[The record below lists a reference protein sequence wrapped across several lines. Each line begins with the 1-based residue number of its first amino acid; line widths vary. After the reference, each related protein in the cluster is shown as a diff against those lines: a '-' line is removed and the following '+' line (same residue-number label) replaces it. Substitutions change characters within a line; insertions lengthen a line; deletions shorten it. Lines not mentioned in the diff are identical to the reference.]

1 MKIKDKTC
9 IVFDIE
15 VLKNIFTCTC
25 KNTETGIIK
34 IFEISSRKVDILDM
48 ILFFTQKD
56 CYFVGYNNHH
66 YDDPIMNYIFYLH
79 NSDYFKYCSTIEITE
94 SIFRLSQIVIDKN
107 SDYTLWKQYKY
118 AKNFLSI
125 DLLTMLYS
133 KALRVSL
140 KEMQVTMHYKNVE
153 EFIVDWKQYLPEKDM
168 DKLIS
173 YNINDVESTEE
184 LLYRC
189 KDLLELR
196 VETEND
202 FNLPCLSLDR
212 VNLGDR
218 LLQLKVMQKTNLS
231 KKQLENMKS
240 PIDFV
245 DLEKVIFPWI
255 KFNNPILQKAL
266 NDMKNQHHVSP
277 GRKGY
282 INTFIFGGME
292 VTIGVGGIH
301 GDNGT
306 CIVKPNDDELLL
318 DSDVNSLYPSLMRM
332 YELYPPNL
340 RNVLKLIFPKIIDDR
355 LEYKRTKQKNKN
367 ETYKYMLNGVSGKMQ
382 DETSWLYS
390 PFTVMQIRI
399 NGQLLLLMLAE
410 KLLELNCKLYQ
421 INTDGILYK
430 CKKDNYA
437 NITKIM
443 KEWEE
448 LTKLTLETEEFTEFY
463 QLAIN
468 DYFGVTPDYLKSN
481 KFKDIKKKGF
491 FLTETELGRGLSP
504 KIIPEAII
512 NYFVHN
518 IPVEDTIK
526 SCRDIRKFLQSE
538 KTGKQWTVEYNEQIQ
553 QRTNRFYVSNS
564 GYYLWKWKIEES
576 GRKEYHNMLKGY
588 GVKLHN
594 RFYSDEDLQWKY
606 SQGETFQ
613 SIYDI
618 NYQYY
623 ITQCIK
629 VIEQLKPKQLNLFN
643 FNEL

>member
-1 MKIKDKTC
+1 MKIKGKTC

-15 VLKNIFTCTC
+15 VLKNVFTCTC
-25 KNTETGIIK
+25 KNTDTKQITV
-34 IFEISSRKVDILDM
+34 FEISPRRVDIQGLVT
-48 ILFFTQKD
+48 FFYED
-56 CYFVGYNNHH
+56 YYFVGYNNIH
-66 YDDPIMNYIFYLH
+66 YDNPILNYIIMLYNKHYF
-79 NSDYFKYCSTIEITE
+79 NSYSTRELTE
-94 SIFRLSQIVIDKN
+94 SVFRMSQLVIDKN
-107 SDYTLWKQYKY
+107 SDFDLWKEYKY
-118 AKNFLSI
+118 ARNFLSI

-140 KEMQVTMHYKNVE
+140 KEMQVTMQYKNVE
-153 EFIVDWKQYLPEKDM
+153 EFVVDWHQDLPEKDI
-168 DKLIS
+168 DRLIS

-196 VETEND
+196 IETEKD
-202 FNLPCLSLDR
+202 FGLPCLSLDR

-218 LLQLKVMQKTNLS
+218 LLQLKVMEKTGLN

-240 PIDFV
+240 PADYV

-255 KFNNPILQKAL
+255 KFESPILQKKL
-266 NDMKNQHHVSP
+266 TDMKNQHNVSP

-282 INTFIFGGME
+282 INTFMFGEMK

-306 CIVKPNDDELLL
+306 CIIKPNEDELLL

-332 YELYPPNL
+332 YHLYPPKL
-340 RNVLKLIFPKIIDDR
+340 KDVLGQIFPQIIDDR
-355 LEYKRTKQKNKN
+355 LEFKRTGQKNKN

-382 DETSWLYS
+382 DETSWLFS
-390 PFTVMQIRI
+390 PFTVMQVRI

-410 KLLELNCKLYQ
+410 RLLKLGCKLYQ

-430 CKKDNYA
+430 LKKSKYEELQQVL
-437 NITKIM
+437 
-443 KEWEE
+443 KEWEK
-448 LTKLTLETEEFTEFY
+448 LTMLTLETEEFTQFY

-468 DYFGVTPDYLKSN
+468 DYFGVEPNN
-481 KFKDIKKKGF
+481 KIKKKGF
-491 FLTETELGRGLSP
+491 FLTDIELGKGLTP

-512 NYFVHN
+512 NYFIHN

-526 SCRDIRKFLQSE
+526 SCKDICKFLQAE

-553 QRTNRFYVSNS
+553 QRINRFYVSNS
-564 GYYLWKWKIEES
+564 GYYLWKWKLDDTGKKSYQI
-576 GRKEYHNMLKGY
+576 MLKDH
-588 GVKLHN
+588 GVRLHN
-594 RFYSDEDLQWKY
+594 KFYSDEDLQWKY

-618 NYQYY
+618 DYQYY
-623 ITQCIK
+623 INQCIK
-629 VIEQLKPKQLNLFN
+629 VIEKLKPKQLNLFN
-643 FNEL
+643 FDEY

>member
-1 MKIKDKTC
+1 MKIKGKTC

-15 VLKNIFTCTC
+15 VLKNVFTCTC
-25 KNTETGIIK
+25 KNTDTKQITV
-34 IFEISSRKVDILDM
+34 FELSPRRVDIQGLVT
-48 ILFFTQKD
+48 FFYED
-56 CYFVGYNNHH
+56 YYFVGYNNIH
-66 YDDPIMNYIFYLH
+66 YDNPILNYIIMLYREH
-79 NSDYFKYCSTIEITE
+79 YFDRYSTRELTE
-94 SIFRLSQIVIDKN
+94 SVFRMSQLVIDKN
-107 SDYTLWKQYKY
+107 SDFDLWKEYKY
-118 AKNFLSI
+118 ARNFLSI

-140 KEMQVTMHYKNVE
+140 KEMQVTMQYKNVE
-153 EFIVDWKQYLPEKDM
+153 EFVVDWHQDLPEKDI
-168 DKLIS
+168 DRLIS

-196 VETEND
+196 IETEKD
-202 FNLPCLSLDR
+202 FGLPCLSLDR

-218 LLQLKVMQKTNLS
+218 LLQLKVMEKTGLN
-231 KKQLENMKS
+231 KRQLENMKS
-240 PIDFV
+240 PANYV

-255 KFNNPILQKAL
+255 KFESPILQKKL
-266 NDMKNQHHVSP
+266 TDMKNQHNVSP

-282 INTFIFGGME
+282 INTFMFGEMK

-306 CIVKPNDDELLL
+306 CIIKPNEDELLL

-332 YELYPPNL
+332 YHLYPPKL
-340 RNVLKLIFPKIIDDR
+340 KDVLGQIFPQIIDDR
-355 LEYKRTKQKNKN
+355 LEFKRTGQKNKN

-382 DETSWLYS
+382 DETSWLFS
-390 PFTVMQIRI
+390 PFTVMQVRI

-410 KLLELNCKLYQ
+410 RLLKLGCKLYQ

-430 CKKDNYA
+430 LKKSKYEELQQVL
-437 NITKIM
+437 
-443 KEWEE
+443 KEWEK
-448 LTKLTLETEEFTEFY
+448 LTMLTLETEEFTQFY

-468 DYFGVTPDYLKSN
+468 DYFGVEPNN
-481 KFKDIKKKGF
+481 KIKKKGF
-491 FLTETELGRGLSP
+491 FLTDIELGKGLTP

-526 SCRDIRKFLQSE
+526 SCKDICKFLQAE

-553 QRTNRFYVSNS
+553 QRINRFYVSNS
-564 GYYLWKWKIEES
+564 GYYLWKWKLDDTGKKSYQI
-576 GRKEYHNMLKGY
+576 MLKDH
-588 GVKLHN
+588 GVRLHN
-594 RFYSDEDLQWKY
+594 KFYSDEDLQWKY

-618 NYQYY
+618 DYQYY
-623 ITQCIK
+623 INQCIK
-629 VIEQLKPKQLNLFN
+629 VIEKLKPKQLNLFN
-643 FNEL
+643 FDEY

>member
-1 MKIKDKTC
+1 MKIKGKTC
-9 IVFDIE
+9 VVFDIE
-15 VLKNIFTCTC
+15 VLKNVFTCTC
-25 KNTETGIIK
+25 KNTDTKQITV
-34 IFEISSRKVDILDM
+34 FELSPRRVDIQGLVT
-48 ILFFTQKD
+48 FFYED
-56 CYFVGYNNHH
+56 YYFVGYNNIH
-66 YDDPIMNYIFYLH
+66 YDNPILNYIIMLYREH
-79 NSDYFKYCSTIEITE
+79 YFDRYSTRELTE
-94 SIFRLSQIVIDKN
+94 SVFRMSQLVIDKN
-107 SDYTLWKQYKY
+107 SDFDLWKEYKY
-118 AKNFLSI
+118 ARNFLSI

-140 KEMQVTMHYKNVE
+140 KEMQVTMQYKNVE
-153 EFIVDWKQYLPEKDM
+153 EFVVDWHQDLPEKDI
-168 DKLIS
+168 DRLIS

-196 VETEND
+196 IETEKD
-202 FNLPCLSLDR
+202 FGLPCLSLDR

-218 LLQLKVMQKTNLS
+218 LLQLKVMEKTGLN

-240 PIDFV
+240 PANYV

-255 KFNNPILQKAL
+255 KFESPILQKKL
-266 NDMKNQHHVSP
+266 TDMKNQHNVSP

-282 INTFIFGGME
+282 INTFMFGEMK

-306 CIVKPNDDELLL
+306 CIIKPNEDELLL

-332 YELYPPNL
+332 YHLYPPKL
-340 RNVLKLIFPKIIDDR
+340 KDVLGQIFPQIIDDR
-355 LEYKRTKQKNKN
+355 LEFKRTGQKNKN

-382 DETSWLYS
+382 DETSWLFS
-390 PFTVMQIRI
+390 PFTVMQVRI

-410 KLLELNCKLYQ
+410 RLLKLGCKLYQ

-430 CKKDNYA
+430 LKKSKYEELQQVL
-437 NITKIM
+437 
-443 KEWEE
+443 KEWEK
-448 LTKLTLETEEFTEFY
+448 LTMLTLETEEFTQFY

-468 DYFGVTPDYLKSN
+468 DYFGVEPNN
-481 KFKDIKKKGF
+481 KIKKKGF
-491 FLTETELGRGLSP
+491 FLTDIELGKGLTP

-526 SCRDIRKFLQSE
+526 SCKDICKFLQAE

-553 QRTNRFYVSNS
+553 QRTNRYYVSNS
-564 GYYLWKWKIEES
+564 GYYLWKWKLDDAGKKSYQI
-576 GRKEYHNMLKGY
+576 MLKDH
-588 GVKLHN
+588 GVRLHN
-594 RFYSDEDLQWKY
+594 KFYSDEDLQWKY

-618 NYQYY
+618 DYQYY
-623 ITQCIK
+623 INQCIK
-629 VIEQLKPKQLNLFN
+629 VIEKLKPKQLNLFN
-643 FNEL
+643 FDEY

>member
-1 MKIKDKTC
+1 MKIKGKTC
-9 IVFDIE
+9 VVFDIE
-15 VLKNIFTCTC
+15 VLKNVFTCTC
-25 KNTETGIIK
+25 KNTDTKQITV
-34 IFEISSRKVDILDM
+34 FELSPRRVDIQGLVT
-48 ILFFTQKD
+48 FFYED
-56 CYFVGYNNHH
+56 YYFVGYNNIH
-66 YDDPIMNYIFYLH
+66 YDNPILNYIIMLYREH
-79 NSDYFKYCSTIEITE
+79 YFDRYSTRELTE
-94 SIFRLSQIVIDKN
+94 SVFRMSQLVIDKN
-107 SDYTLWKQYKY
+107 SDFDLLKEYKY
-118 AKNFLSI
+118 ARNFLSI

-140 KEMQVTMHYKNVE
+140 KEMQVTMQYKNVE
-153 EFIVDWKQYLPEKDM
+153 EFVVDWHQDLPEKDI
-168 DKLIS
+168 DRLIS

-196 VETEND
+196 IETEKD
-202 FNLPCLSLDR
+202 FGLPCLSLDR

-218 LLQLKVMQKTNLS
+218 LLQLKVMEKTGLN

-240 PIDFV
+240 PANYV

-255 KFNNPILQKAL
+255 KFESPILQKKL
-266 NDMKNQHHVSP
+266 TDMKNQHNVSP

-282 INTFIFGGME
+282 INTFMFGEMK

-306 CIVKPNDDELLL
+306 CIIKPNEDELLL

-332 YELYPPNL
+332 YHLYPPKL
-340 RNVLKLIFPKIIDDR
+340 KDVLGQIFPQIIDDR
-355 LEYKRTKQKNKN
+355 LEFKRTGQKNKN

-382 DETSWLYS
+382 DETSWLFS
-390 PFTVMQIRI
+390 PFTVMQVRI

-410 KLLELNCKLYQ
+410 RLLKLGCKLYQ

-430 CKKDNYA
+430 LKKSKYEELQQVL
-437 NITKIM
+437 
-443 KEWEE
+443 KEWEK
-448 LTKLTLETEEFTEFY
+448 LTMLTLETEEFTQFY

-468 DYFGVTPDYLKSN
+468 DYFGVEPNN
-481 KFKDIKKKGF
+481 KIKKKGF
-491 FLTETELGRGLSP
+491 FLTDIELGKGLTP

-526 SCRDIRKFLQSE
+526 SCKDICKFLQAE

-553 QRTNRFYVSNS
+553 QRINRFYVSNS
-564 GYYLWKWKIEES
+564 GYYLWKWKLDDTGKKSYQI
-576 GRKEYHNMLKGY
+576 MLKDH
-588 GVKLHN
+588 GVRLHN
-594 RFYSDEDLQWKY
+594 KFYSDEDLQWKY

-618 NYQYY
+618 DYQYY
-623 ITQCIK
+623 INQCIK
-629 VIEQLKPKQLNLFN
+629 VIEKLKPKQLNLFN
-643 FNEL
+643 FDEY

>member
-1 MKIKDKTC
+1 MKIKGKTC

-15 VLKNIFTCTC
+15 VLKNVFTCTC
-25 KNTETGIIK
+25 KNTDTKQITV
-34 IFEISSRKVDILDM
+34 FEISPRRVDIQGLVT
-48 ILFFTQKD
+48 FFYED
-56 CYFVGYNNHH
+56 YYFVGYNNIH
-66 YDDPIMNYIFYLH
+66 YDNPILNYIIMLH
-79 NSDYFKYCSTIEITE
+79 REHYFDRYSTRELTE
-94 SIFRLSQIVIDKN
+94 SVFRMSQLVIDKN
-107 SDYTLWKQYKY
+107 SDFDLWKEYKY
-118 AKNFLSI
+118 ARNFLSI

-140 KEMQVTMHYKNVE
+140 KEMQVTMQYKNVE
-153 EFIVDWKQYLPEKDM
+153 EFVVDWHQDLPEKDI
-168 DKLIS
+168 DRLIS

-196 VETEND
+196 IETEKD
-202 FNLPCLSLDR
+202 FGLPCLSLDR

-218 LLQLKVMQKTNLS
+218 LLQLKVMEKTGLN

-240 PIDFV
+240 PANYV

-255 KFNNPILQKAL
+255 KFESPILQKKL
-266 NDMKNQHHVSP
+266 TDMKNQHNVSP

-282 INTFIFGGME
+282 INTFMFGEMK

-306 CIVKPNDDELLL
+306 CIIKPNEDELLL

-332 YELYPPNL
+332 YHLYPPKL
-340 RNVLKLIFPKIIDDR
+340 KNVLGQIFPQIIDDR
-355 LEYKRTKQKNKN
+355 LEFKRTGQKNKN

-382 DETSWLYS
+382 DETSWLFS
-390 PFTVMQIRI
+390 PFTVMQVRI

-410 KLLELNCKLYQ
+410 RLLKLGCKLYQ

-430 CKKDNYA
+430 LKKSKYEELQQVL
-437 NITKIM
+437 
-443 KEWEE
+443 KEWEK
-448 LTKLTLETEEFTEFY
+448 LTMLTLETEEFTQFY

-468 DYFGVTPDYLKSN
+468 DYFGVEPNN
-481 KFKDIKKKGF
+481 KIKKKGF
-491 FLTETELGRGLSP
+491 FLTDIELGKGLTP

-526 SCRDIRKFLQSE
+526 SCKDICKFLQAE

-553 QRTNRFYVSNS
+553 QRINRFYVSNS
-564 GYYLWKWKIEES
+564 GYYLWKWKLDDTGKKSYQI
-576 GRKEYHNMLKGY
+576 MLKDH
-588 GVKLHN
+588 GVRLHN
-594 RFYSDEDLQWKY
+594 KFYSDEDLQWKY

-618 NYQYY
+618 DYQYY
-623 ITQCIK
+623 INQCIK
-629 VIEQLKPKQLNLFN
+629 VIEKLKPKQLNLFN
-643 FNEL
+643 FDEY

>member
-1 MKIKDKTC
+1 MKIKGKTC

-15 VLKNIFTCTC
+15 VLKNVFTCTC
-25 KNTETGIIK
+25 KNTDTKQITV
-34 IFEISSRKVDILDM
+34 FEISPRRVDVQELVT
-48 ILFFTQKD
+48 FFYED
-56 CYFVGYNNHH
+56 YYFVGYNNIH
-66 YDDPIMNYIFYLH
+66 YDNPILNYIIMLYREH
-79 NSDYFKYCSTIEITE
+79 YFDRYSTRELTE
-94 SIFRLSQIVIDKN
+94 SVFRMSQLVIDKN
-107 SDYTLWKQYKY
+107 SDFDLWKEYKY
-118 AKNFLSI
+118 ARNFLSI

-140 KEMQVTMHYKNVE
+140 KEMQVTMQYKNVE
-153 EFIVDWKQYLPEKDM
+153 EFVVDWHQDLPEKNIDR
-168 DKLIS
+168 LIS

-196 VETEND
+196 IETEKD
-202 FNLPCLSLDR
+202 FGLPCLSLDR

-218 LLQLKVMQKTNLS
+218 LLQLKVMEKTGLN
-231 KKQLENMKS
+231 KRQLENMKS
-240 PIDFV
+240 PANYV

-255 KFNNPILQKAL
+255 KFESPILQKKL
-266 NDMKNQHHVSP
+266 TDMKNQHNVSP

-282 INTFIFGGME
+282 INTFMFGEMK

-306 CIVKPNDDELLL
+306 CIIKPNEDELLL

-332 YELYPPNL
+332 YHLYPPKL
-340 RNVLKLIFPKIIDDR
+340 KDVLGQIFPQIIDDR
-355 LEYKRTKQKNKN
+355 LEFKRTGQKNKN

-382 DETSWLYS
+382 DETSWLFS
-390 PFTVMQIRI
+390 PFTVMQVRI

-410 KLLELNCKLYQ
+410 RLLKLGCKLYQ

-430 CKKDNYA
+430 LKKSKYEELQQVL
-437 NITKIM
+437 
-443 KEWEE
+443 KEWEK
-448 LTKLTLETEEFTEFY
+448 LTMLTLETEEFTQFY

-468 DYFGVTPDYLKSN
+468 DYFGVEPNN
-481 KFKDIKKKGF
+481 KIKKKGF
-491 FLTETELGRGLSP
+491 FLTDIELGKGLTP

-526 SCRDIRKFLQSE
+526 SCKDICKFLQAE

-553 QRTNRFYVSNS
+553 QRINRFYVSNS
-564 GYYLWKWKIEES
+564 GYYLWKWKLDDTGKKSYQI
-576 GRKEYHNMLKGY
+576 MLKDH
-588 GVKLHN
+588 GVRLHN
-594 RFYSDEDLQWKY
+594 KFYSDEDLQWKY

-618 NYQYY
+618 DYQYY
-623 ITQCIK
+623 INQCIK
-629 VIEQLKPKQLNLFN
+629 VIEKLKPKQLNLFN
-643 FNEL
+643 FDEY

>member
-1 MKIKDKTC
+1 MKIKGKTC

-15 VLKNIFTCTC
+15 VLKNVFTCTC
-25 KNTETGIIK
+25 KNTDTKQITV
-34 IFEISSRKVDILDM
+34 FEISPRRVDIQGLVT
-48 ILFFTQKD
+48 FFYED
-56 CYFVGYNNHH
+56 YYFVGYNNIH
-66 YDDPIMNYIFYLH
+66 YDNPILNYIIMLYNKHYF
-79 NSDYFKYCSTIEITE
+79 NSYSTRELTE
-94 SIFRLSQIVIDKN
+94 SVFRMSQLVIDKN
-107 SDYTLWKQYKY
+107 SDFDLWKEYKY
-118 AKNFLSI
+118 ARNFLSI

-140 KEMQVTMHYKNVE
+140 KEMQVTMQYKNVE
-153 EFIVDWKQYLPEKDM
+153 EFVVDWHQDLPEKDI
-168 DKLIS
+168 DRLIS

-196 VETEND
+196 IETEKD
-202 FNLPCLSLDR
+202 FGLPCLSLDR

-218 LLQLKVMQKTNLS
+218 LLQLKVMEKTGLN

-240 PIDFV
+240 PADYV

-255 KFNNPILQKAL
+255 KFESPILQKKL
-266 NDMKNQHHVSP
+266 TDMKNQHNVSP

-282 INTFIFGGME
+282 INTFMFGEMK

-306 CIVKPNDDELLL
+306 CIIKPNEDELLL

-332 YELYPPNL
+332 YHLYPPKL
-340 RNVLKLIFPKIIDDR
+340 KDVLGQIFPQIIDDR
-355 LEYKRTKQKNKN
+355 LEFKRTGQKNKN

-390 PFTVMQIRI
+390 PFTVMQVRI

-410 KLLELNCKLYQ
+410 RLLKLGCKLYQ

-430 CKKDNYA
+430 LKKAKY
-437 NITKIM
+437 KELQQVL

-448 LTKLTLETEEFTEFY
+448 LTMLTLETEEFTQFY

-468 DYFGVTPDYLKSN
+468 DYFGVEPNN
-481 KFKDIKKKGF
+481 KIKKKGF
-491 FLTETELGRGLSP
+491 FLTDIELGKGLTP

-526 SCRDIRKFLQSE
+526 SCKDICKFLQAE

-553 QRTNRFYVSNS
+553 QRINRFYVSNS
-564 GYYLWKWKIEES
+564 GYYLWKWKLDDTGKKSYQI
-576 GRKEYHNMLKGY
+576 MLKDH
-588 GVKLHN
+588 GVRLHN
-594 RFYSDEDLQWKY
+594 KFYSDEDLQWKY

-618 NYQYY
+618 DYQYY
-623 ITQCIK
+623 INQCIK
-629 VIEQLKPKQLNLFN
+629 VIEKLKPKQLNLFN
-643 FNEL
+643 FDEY

>member
-1 MKIKDKTC
+1 MKIKDKSC

-25 KNTETGIIK
+25 KNTETKIITT
-34 IFEISSRKVDILDM
+34 FEISSRKVDIVDMLDYF
-48 ILFFTQKD
+48 LQD
-56 CYFVGYNNHH
+56 CFYVGYNNHH
-66 YDDPIMNYIFYLH
+66 YDNPIVNYIFYLYH
-79 NSDYFKYCSTIEITE
+79 NDYFNKYSTREINE
-94 SIFRLSQIVIDKN
+94 STFRMSQLVIDKN
-107 SDYTLWKQYKY
+107 SDFNLWKEYKY
-118 AKNFLSI
+118 ANNFLSI

-140 KEMQVTMHYKNVE
+140 KEMQVTMQYKNVE
-153 EFIVDWKQYLPEKDM
+153 EFIVDWHQDLPEKDM

-196 VETEND
+196 VETERD
-202 FNLPCLSLDR
+202 FGLPCLSLDR

-218 LLQLKVMQKTNLS
+218 LLQLKVMQKTGLT
-231 KKQLENMKS
+231 KYQLENMKS
-240 PIDFV
+240 PAEYV

-266 NDMKNQHHVSP
+266 TDMKNQHHVSP

-282 INTFIFGGME
+282 INTFVFGGME

-306 CIVKPNDDELLL
+306 CIINAKEDELLL

-340 RNVLKLIFPKIIDDR
+340 KDILKQIFPNIIDER

-382 DETSWLYS
+382 DENSWLYA
-390 PFTVMQIRI
+390 PFTIMQVRI
-399 NGQLLLLMLAE
+399 NGQLLLLMLSE
-410 KLLELNCKLYQ
+410 RLLSIGCKLYQ
-421 INTDGILYK
+421 INTDGILYT
-430 CKKDNYA
+430 CKKDKKDQLD
-437 NITKIM
+437 KIL

-448 LTKLTLETEEFTEFY
+448 LTKLTLETEQFTSFY

-468 DYFGVTPDYLKSN
+468 DYFGVETN
-481 KFKDIKKKGF
+481 GNIKKKGF
-491 FLTETELGRGLSP
+491 FLTDIELGKGLSP

-526 SCRDIRKFLQSE
+526 SCKDIRKFLQAE
-538 KTGKQWTVEYNEQIQ
+538 KTGKQWTVEYNEQVQ
-553 QRTNRFYVSNS
+553 QRTNRFYVSEK
-564 GYYLWKWKIEES
+564 GYYLWKWKLDDTGKKS
-576 GRKEYHNMLKGY
+576 YHNMLKGY
-588 GVKLHN
+588 GVQLHN

-613 SIYDI
+613 SIYNV

-629 VIEQLKPKQLNLFN
+629 VIEQLKPKQLSLFN
-643 FNEL
+643 FDEF

>member
-1 MKIKDKTC
+1 MKIKGKTC
-9 IVFDIE
+9 VVFDIE
-15 VLKNIFTCTC
+15 VLKNVFTCTC
-25 KNTETGIIK
+25 KNTETKQITV
-34 IFEISSRKVDILDM
+34 FEISSRRVDIQGLVT
-48 ILFFTQKD
+48 FFYED
-56 CYFVGYNNHH
+56 FYFVGYNNIH
-66 YDDPIMNYIFYLH
+66 YDNPILNYIIMLYNKHYF
-79 NSDYFKYCSTIEITE
+79 NSYSTRELTE
-94 SIFRLSQIVIDKN
+94 SIFRMSQLIIDKN
-107 SDYTLWKQYKY
+107 SDFDLWKEYKY
-118 AKNFLSI
+118 ARNFSSI

-140 KEMQVTMHYKNVE
+140 KEMQVTMQYKNVE
-153 EFIVDWKQYLPEKDM
+153 EFVVDWHQDLPEKDM
-168 DKLIS
+168 DRLIS

-196 VETEND
+196 IETEKD
-202 FNLPCLSLDR
+202 FGLPCLSLDR
-212 VNLGDR
+212 VNLGDK
-218 LLQLKVMQKTNLS
+218 LLQLKVMEKTGLN
-231 KKQLENMKS
+231 KKQLKNMKS
-240 PIDFV
+240 PADYV

-255 KFNNPILQKAL
+255 KFESPILQRKL
-266 NDMKNQHHVSP
+266 TDMKNQHHVSP

-282 INTFIFGGME
+282 INTFIFGEME

-306 CIVKPNDDELLL
+306 CIIKPNEDELLL

-332 YELYPPNL
+332 YHLYPPKL
-340 RNVLKLIFPKIIDDR
+340 KDVLGQIFPQIIDDR
-355 LEYKRTKQKNKN
+355 LEFKRTGQKNKN

-390 PFTVMQIRI
+390 PFTVMQVRI

-410 KLLELNCKLYQ
+410 RLLKLGCKLYQ

-430 CKKDNYA
+430 LKKAKY
-437 NITKIM
+437 KELQQVL

-448 LTKLTLETEEFTEFY
+448 LTMLTLETEEFTQFY

-468 DYFGVTPDYLKSN
+468 DYFGVEPNN
-481 KFKDIKKKGF
+481 KVKKKGF
-491 FLTETELGRGLSP
+491 FLTDIELGRGLTP

-512 NYFVHN
+512 NYFVNN
-518 IPVEDTIK
+518 IPIEDTIK
-526 SCRDIRKFLQSE
+526 SCRDIRKFLQAE
-538 KTGKQWTVEYNEQIQ
+538 KTGKQWTVEYNDQIQ
-553 QRTNRFYVSNS
+553 QRTNRFYVSNN
-564 GYYLWKWKIEES
+564 GYYLWKWKLDDTGKKSYQI
-576 GRKEYHNMLKGY
+576 MLKDH
-588 GVKLHN
+588 GVTLHN

-629 VIEQLKPKQLNLFN
+629 VIEKLKPKQLNLFN
-643 FNEL
+643 FDEY

>member
-1 MKIKDKTC
+1 MKIKGKTC

-15 VLKNIFTCTC
+15 VLKNVFTCTC
-25 KNTETGIIK
+25 KNTDTKQITV
-34 IFEISSRKVDILDM
+34 FEISPRRVDVQELVT
-48 ILFFTQKD
+48 FFYED
-56 CYFVGYNNHH
+56 YYFVGYNNIH
-66 YDDPIMNYIFYLH
+66 YDNPILNYIIMLYREH
-79 NSDYFKYCSTIEITE
+79 YFDRYSTRELTE
-94 SIFRLSQIVIDKN
+94 SVFRMSQLVIDKN
-107 SDYTLWKQYKY
+107 SDFDLWKEYKY
-118 AKNFLSI
+118 ARNFLSI

-140 KEMQVTMHYKNVE
+140 KEMQVTMQYKNVE
-153 EFIVDWKQYLPEKDM
+153 EFVVDWHQDLPEKDI
-168 DKLIS
+168 DRLIS

-196 VETEND
+196 IETEKD
-202 FNLPCLSLDR
+202 FGLPCLSLDR

-218 LLQLKVMQKTNLS
+218 LLQLKVMEKTGLN
-231 KKQLENMKS
+231 KRQLENMKS
-240 PIDFV
+240 PANYV

-255 KFNNPILQKAL
+255 KFESPILQKKL
-266 NDMKNQHHVSP
+266 TDMKNQHNVSP

-282 INTFIFGGME
+282 INTFMFGEMK

-306 CIVKPNDDELLL
+306 CIIKPNEDELLL

-332 YELYPPNL
+332 YHLYPPKL
-340 RNVLKLIFPKIIDDR
+340 KDVLGQIFPQIIDDR
-355 LEYKRTKQKNKN
+355 LEFKRTGQKNKN

-382 DETSWLYS
+382 DETSWLFS
-390 PFTVMQIRI
+390 PFTVMQVRI

-410 KLLELNCKLYQ
+410 RLLKLGCKLYQ

-430 CKKDNYA
+430 LKKSKYEELQQVL
-437 NITKIM
+437 
-443 KEWEE
+443 KEWEK
-448 LTKLTLETEEFTEFY
+448 LTMLTLETEEFTQFY

-468 DYFGVTPDYLKSN
+468 DYFGVEPNN
-481 KFKDIKKKGF
+481 KIKKKGF
-491 FLTETELGRGLSP
+491 FLTDIELGKGLTP

-526 SCRDIRKFLQSE
+526 SCKDICKFLQAE

-553 QRTNRFYVSNS
+553 QRINRFYVSNS
-564 GYYLWKWKIEES
+564 GYYLWKWKLDDTGKKSYQI
-576 GRKEYHNMLKGY
+576 MLKDH
-588 GVKLHN
+588 GVRLHN
-594 RFYSDEDLQWKY
+594 KFYSDKDLQWKY

-618 NYQYY
+618 DYQYY
-623 ITQCIK
+623 INQCIK
-629 VIEQLKPKQLNLFN
+629 VIEKLKPKQLNLFN
-643 FNEL
+643 FDEY

>member
-1 MKIKDKTC
+1 MKIKGKTC

-15 VLKNIFTCTC
+15 ILKNVFTCTC
-25 KNTETGIIK
+25 KNTDTKQITV
-34 IFEISSRKVDILDM
+34 FEISPRRVDIQGLVT
-48 ILFFTQKD
+48 FFYED
-56 CYFVGYNNHH
+56 YYFVGYNNIH
-66 YDDPIMNYIFYLH
+66 YDNPILNYIIMLYNKHYF
-79 NSDYFKYCSTIEITE
+79 NSYSTRELTE
-94 SIFRLSQIVIDKN
+94 SIFRMSQLVIDKN
-107 SDYTLWKQYKY
+107 SDFDLWKEYKY
-118 AKNFLSI
+118 ARNFLSI

-140 KEMQVTMHYKNVE
+140 KEMQVTMQYKNVE
-153 EFIVDWKQYLPEKDM
+153 EFVVDWHQDLPEKDI
-168 DKLIS
+168 DRLIS

-196 VETEND
+196 IETEKD
-202 FNLPCLSLDR
+202 FGLPCLSLDR

-218 LLQLKVMQKTNLS
+218 LLQLKVMEKTGLN
-231 KKQLENMKS
+231 KRQLENMKS
-240 PIDFV
+240 PANYV

-255 KFNNPILQKAL
+255 KFESPILQKKL
-266 NDMKNQHHVSP
+266 TDMKNQHNVSP

-282 INTFIFGGME
+282 INTFMFGEMK

-306 CIVKPNDDELLL
+306 CIIKPNEDELLL

-332 YELYPPNL
+332 YHLYPPKL
-340 RNVLKLIFPKIIDDR
+340 KDVLGQIFPQIIDDR
-355 LEYKRTKQKNKN
+355 LEFKRTGQKNKN

-382 DETSWLYS
+382 DETSWLFS
-390 PFTVMQIRI
+390 PFTVMQVRI

-410 KLLELNCKLYQ
+410 RLLKLGCKLYQ

-430 CKKDNYA
+430 LKKSKYEELQQVL
-437 NITKIM
+437 
-443 KEWEE
+443 KEWEK
-448 LTKLTLETEEFTEFY
+448 LTMLTLETEEFTQFY

-468 DYFGVTPDYLKSN
+468 DYFGVEPNN
-481 KFKDIKKKGF
+481 KIKKKGF
-491 FLTETELGRGLSP
+491 FLTDIELGKGLTP

-526 SCRDIRKFLQSE
+526 SCKDICKFLQAE

-553 QRTNRFYVSNS
+553 QRINRFYVSNS
-564 GYYLWKWKIEES
+564 GYYLWKWKLDDTGKKSYQI
-576 GRKEYHNMLKGY
+576 MLKDH
-588 GVKLHN
+588 GVRLHN
-594 RFYSDEDLQWKY
+594 KFYSDEDLQWKY

-618 NYQYY
+618 DYQYY
-623 ITQCIK
+623 INQCIK
-629 VIEQLKPKQLNLFN
+629 VIEKLKPKQLNLFN
-643 FNEL
+643 FDEY

>member
-1 MKIKDKTC
+1 MKIKGKTC

-15 VLKNIFTCTC
+15 VLKNVFTCTC
-25 KNTETGIIK
+25 KNTDTKQITV
-34 IFEISSRKVDILDM
+34 FEISPRRVDVQELVT
-48 ILFFTQKD
+48 FFYED
-56 CYFVGYNNHH
+56 YYFVGYNNIH
-66 YDDPIMNYIFYLH
+66 YDNPILNYIIMLYNKHYF
-79 NSDYFKYCSTIEITE
+79 NSYSTRELTE
-94 SIFRLSQIVIDKN
+94 SIFRMSQLVIDKN
-107 SDYTLWKQYKY
+107 SDFDLWKEYKY
-118 AKNFLSI
+118 ARNFLSI

-140 KEMQVTMHYKNVE
+140 KEMQVTMQYKNVE
-153 EFIVDWKQYLPEKDM
+153 EFVVDWHQDLPEKDI
-168 DKLIS
+168 DRLIS

-196 VETEND
+196 IETEKD
-202 FNLPCLSLDR
+202 FGLPCLSLDR

-218 LLQLKVMQKTNLS
+218 LLQLKVMEKTGLN

-240 PIDFV
+240 PANYV

-255 KFNNPILQKAL
+255 KFESPILQKKL
-266 NDMKNQHHVSP
+266 TDMKNQHNVSP

-282 INTFIFGGME
+282 INTFMFGEMK

-306 CIVKPNDDELLL
+306 CIIKPNEDELLL

-332 YELYPPNL
+332 YHLYPPKL
-340 RNVLKLIFPKIIDDR
+340 KDVLGQIFPQIIDDR
-355 LEYKRTKQKNKN
+355 LEFKRTGQKNKN

-382 DETSWLYS
+382 DETSWLFS
-390 PFTVMQIRI
+390 PFTVMQVRI

-410 KLLELNCKLYQ
+410 RLLKLGCKLYQ

-430 CKKDNYA
+430 LKKSKYEELQQVL
-437 NITKIM
+437 
-443 KEWEE
+443 KEWEK
-448 LTKLTLETEEFTEFY
+448 LTMLTLETEEFTQFY

-468 DYFGVTPDYLKSN
+468 DYFGVEPNN
-481 KFKDIKKKGF
+481 KIKKKGF
-491 FLTETELGRGLSP
+491 FLTDIELGKGLTP

-526 SCRDIRKFLQSE
+526 SCKDICKFLQAE

-553 QRTNRFYVSNS
+553 QRINRFYVSNS
-564 GYYLWKWKIEES
+564 GYYLWKWKLDDTGKKSYQI
-576 GRKEYHNMLKGY
+576 MLKDH
-588 GVKLHN
+588 GVRLHN
-594 RFYSDEDLQWKY
+594 KFYSDEDLQWKY

-618 NYQYY
+618 DYQYY
-623 ITQCIK
+623 INQCIK
-629 VIEQLKPKQLNLFN
+629 VIEKLKPKQLNLFN
-643 FNEL
+643 FDEY

>member
-1 MKIKDKTC
+1 MKIKGKTC

-15 VLKNIFTCTC
+15 VLKNVFTCTC
-25 KNTETGIIK
+25 KNTDTKQITV
-34 IFEISSRKVDILDM
+34 FEISPRRVDIQGLVT
-48 ILFFTQKD
+48 FFYED
-56 CYFVGYNNHH
+56 YYFVGYNNIH
-66 YDDPIMNYIFYLH
+66 YDNPILNYIIMLYNKHYF
-79 NSDYFKYCSTIEITE
+79 NSYSTRELTE
-94 SIFRLSQIVIDKN
+94 SVFRMSQLVIDKN
-107 SDYTLWKQYKY
+107 SDFDLWKEYKY
-118 AKNFLSI
+118 ARNFLSI

-140 KEMQVTMHYKNVE
+140 KEMQVTMQYKNVE
-153 EFIVDWKQYLPEKDM
+153 EFVVDWHQDLPEKDI
-168 DKLIS
+168 DRLIS

-196 VETEND
+196 IETEKD
-202 FNLPCLSLDR
+202 FGLPCLSLDR

-218 LLQLKVMQKTNLS
+218 LLQLKVMEKTGLN

-240 PIDFV
+240 PANYV

-255 KFNNPILQKAL
+255 KFESPILQKKL
-266 NDMKNQHHVSP
+266 TDMKNQHNISP

-282 INTFIFGGME
+282 INTFMFGEMK

-306 CIVKPNDDELLL
+306 CIIKPNEDELLL

-332 YELYPPNL
+332 YHLYPPKL
-340 RNVLKLIFPKIIDDR
+340 KNVLGQIFPQIIDDR
-355 LEYKRTKQKNKN
+355 LEFKRTGQKNKN

-382 DETSWLYS
+382 DETSWLFS
-390 PFTVMQIRI
+390 PFTVMQVRI

-410 KLLELNCKLYQ
+410 RLLKLGCKLYQ

-430 CKKDNYA
+430 LKKSKYEELQQVL
-437 NITKIM
+437 
-443 KEWEE
+443 KEWEK
-448 LTKLTLETEEFTEFY
+448 LTMLTLETEEFTQFY

-468 DYFGVTPDYLKSN
+468 DYFGVEPNN
-481 KFKDIKKKGF
+481 KIKKKGF
-491 FLTETELGRGLSP
+491 FLTDIELGKGLTP

-526 SCRDIRKFLQSE
+526 SCKDICKFLQAE

-553 QRTNRFYVSNS
+553 QRINRFYVSNS
-564 GYYLWKWKIEES
+564 GYYLWKWKLDDTGKKSYQI
-576 GRKEYHNMLKGY
+576 MLKDH
-588 GVKLHN
+588 GVRLHN
-594 RFYSDEDLQWKY
+594 KFYSDEDLQWKY

-618 NYQYY
+618 DYQYY
-623 ITQCIK
+623 INQCIK
-629 VIEQLKPKQLNLFN
+629 VIEKLKPKQLNLFN
-643 FNEL
+643 FDEY

>member
-1 MKIKDKTC
+1 MKIKGKTC

-15 VLKNIFTCTC
+15 VLKNVFTCTC
-25 KNTETGIIK
+25 KNTDTKQITV
-34 IFEISSRKVDILDM
+34 FELSPRRVDIQGLVT
-48 ILFFTQKD
+48 FFYED
-56 CYFVGYNNHH
+56 YYFVGYNNIH
-66 YDDPIMNYIFYLH
+66 YDNPILNYIIMLYREH
-79 NSDYFKYCSTIEITE
+79 YFNRYSTRELTE
-94 SIFRLSQIVIDKN
+94 SVFRMSQLVIDKN
-107 SDYTLWKQYKY
+107 SDFDLWKEYKY
-118 AKNFLSI
+118 ARNFLSI

-140 KEMQVTMHYKNVE
+140 KEMQVTMQYKNVE
-153 EFIVDWKQYLPEKDM
+153 EFVVDWHQDLPEKDI
-168 DKLIS
+168 DRLIS

-196 VETEND
+196 IETEKD
-202 FNLPCLSLDR
+202 FGLPCLSLDR

-218 LLQLKVMQKTNLS
+218 LLQLKVMEKTRLN

-240 PIDFV
+240 PANYV

-255 KFNNPILQKAL
+255 KFESPILQKKL
-266 NDMKNQHHVSP
+266 TDMKNQHNVSP

-282 INTFIFGGME
+282 INTFMFGEMK

-306 CIVKPNDDELLL
+306 CIIKPNEDELLL

-332 YELYPPNL
+332 YHLYPPKL
-340 RNVLKLIFPKIIDDR
+340 KDVLGQIFPQIIDDR
-355 LEYKRTKQKNKN
+355 LEFKRTGQKNKN

-382 DETSWLYS
+382 DETSWLFS
-390 PFTVMQIRI
+390 PFTVMQVRI

-410 KLLELNCKLYQ
+410 RLLKLGCKLYQ

-430 CKKDNYA
+430 LKKSKYEELQQVL
-437 NITKIM
+437 
-443 KEWEE
+443 KEWEK
-448 LTKLTLETEEFTEFY
+448 LTMLTLETEEFTQFY

-468 DYFGVTPDYLKSN
+468 DYFGVEPNN
-481 KFKDIKKKGF
+481 KIKKKGF
-491 FLTETELGRGLSP
+491 FLTDIELGKGLTP

-526 SCRDIRKFLQSE
+526 SCKDICKFLQAE

-553 QRTNRFYVSNS
+553 QRINRFYVSNS
-564 GYYLWKWKIEES
+564 GYYLWKWKLDDTGKKSYQI
-576 GRKEYHNMLKGY
+576 MLKDH
-588 GVKLHN
+588 GVRLHN
-594 RFYSDEDLQWKY
+594 KFYSDEDLQWKY

-618 NYQYY
+618 DYQYY
-623 ITQCIK
+623 INQCIK
-629 VIEQLKPKQLNLFN
+629 VIEKLKPKQLNLFN
-643 FNEL
+643 FDEY

>member
-1 MKIKDKTC
+1 MKIKGKTC

-15 VLKNIFTCTC
+15 VLKNVFTCTC
-25 KNTETGIIK
+25 KNTDTKQITV
-34 IFEISSRKVDILDM
+34 FEISPRRVDIQGLVT
-48 ILFFTQKD
+48 FFYENY
-56 CYFVGYNNHH
+56 YFVGYNNIH
-66 YDDPIMNYIFYLH
+66 YDNPILNYIIMLYNKHYF
-79 NSDYFKYCSTIEITE
+79 NSYSTRELTE
-94 SIFRLSQIVIDKN
+94 SIFRMSQLVIDKN
-107 SDYTLWKQYKY
+107 SDFDLWKEYKY
-118 AKNFLSI
+118 ARNFLSI

-140 KEMQVTMHYKNVE
+140 KEMQVTMQYKNVE
-153 EFIVDWKQYLPEKDM
+153 EFVVDWHQDLPEKDI
-168 DKLIS
+168 DRLIS

-196 VETEND
+196 IETEKD
-202 FNLPCLSLDR
+202 FGLPCLSLDR

-218 LLQLKVMQKTNLS
+218 LLQLKVMEKTGLN

-240 PIDFV
+240 PADYV

-255 KFNNPILQKAL
+255 KFESPILQKKL
-266 NDMKNQHHVSP
+266 TDMKNQHNISP

-282 INTFIFGGME
+282 INTFIFGEMK

-306 CIVKPNDDELLL
+306 CIIKPNEDELLL

-332 YELYPPNL
+332 YHLYPPKL
-340 RNVLKLIFPKIIDDR
+340 KDVLGQIFPQIIDDR
-355 LEYKRTKQKNKN
+355 LEFKRTGQKNKN

-382 DETSWLYS
+382 DETSWLFS
-390 PFTVMQIRI
+390 PFTVMQVRI

-410 KLLELNCKLYQ
+410 RLLKLGCKLYQ

-430 CKKDNYA
+430 LKKSKYEELQQVL
-437 NITKIM
+437 
-443 KEWEE
+443 KEWEK
-448 LTKLTLETEEFTEFY
+448 LTMLTLETEEFTQFY

-468 DYFGVTPDYLKSN
+468 DYFGVEPNN
-481 KFKDIKKKGF
+481 KIKKKGF
-491 FLTETELGRGLSP
+491 FLTDIELGKGLTP

-526 SCRDIRKFLQSE
+526 SCKDICKFLQAE

-553 QRTNRFYVSNS
+553 QRINRFYVSNS
-564 GYYLWKWKIEES
+564 GYYLWKWKLDDAGKKSYQI
-576 GRKEYHNMLKGY
+576 MLKDH
-588 GVKLHN
+588 GVRLHN
-594 RFYSDEDLQWKY
+594 KFYSDEDLQWKY

-618 NYQYY
+618 DYQYY
-623 ITQCIK
+623 INQCIK
-629 VIEQLKPKQLNLFN
+629 VIEKLKPKQLNLFN
-643 FNEL
+643 FDEY

>member
-1 MKIKDKTC
+1 MKIKGKTC

-15 VLKNIFTCTC
+15 VLKNVFTCTC
-25 KNTETGIIK
+25 KNTDTKQITV
-34 IFEISSRKVDILDM
+34 FEISPRRVDIQGLVT
-48 ILFFTQKD
+48 FFYENY
-56 CYFVGYNNHH
+56 YFVGYNNIH
-66 YDDPIMNYIFYLH
+66 YDNPILNYIIMLYNKHYF
-79 NSDYFKYCSTIEITE
+79 NSYSTRELTE
-94 SIFRLSQIVIDKN
+94 SIFRMSQLVIDKN
-107 SDYTLWKQYKY
+107 SDFDLWKEYKY
-118 AKNFLSI
+118 ARNFLSI

-140 KEMQVTMHYKNVE
+140 KEMQVTMQYKNVE
-153 EFIVDWKQYLPEKDM
+153 EFVVDWHQDLPEKDI
-168 DKLIS
+168 DRLIS

-196 VETEND
+196 IETEKD
-202 FNLPCLSLDR
+202 FGLPCLSLDR

-218 LLQLKVMQKTNLS
+218 LLQLKVMEKTGLN

-240 PIDFV
+240 PADYV

-255 KFNNPILQKAL
+255 KFESPILQKKL
-266 NDMKNQHHVSP
+266 TDMKNQHNVSP

-282 INTFIFGGME
+282 INTFIFGEMK

-306 CIVKPNDDELLL
+306 CIIKPNEDELLL

-332 YELYPPNL
+332 YHLYPPKL
-340 RNVLKLIFPKIIDDR
+340 KDVLGQIFPQIIDDR
-355 LEYKRTKQKNKN
+355 LEFKRTGQKNKN

-382 DETSWLYS
+382 DETSWLFS
-390 PFTVMQIRI
+390 PFTVMQVRI

-410 KLLELNCKLYQ
+410 RLLKLGCKLYQ

-430 CKKDNYA
+430 LKKSKYEELQQVL
-437 NITKIM
+437 
-443 KEWEE
+443 KEWEK
-448 LTKLTLETEEFTEFY
+448 LTMLTLETEEFTQFY

-468 DYFGVTPDYLKSN
+468 DYFGVEPNN
-481 KFKDIKKKGF
+481 KIKKKGF
-491 FLTETELGRGLSP
+491 FLTDIELGKGLTP

-526 SCRDIRKFLQSE
+526 SCKDICKFLQAE

-553 QRTNRFYVSNS
+553 QRINRFYVSNS
-564 GYYLWKWKIEES
+564 GYYLWKWKLDDAGKKSYQI
-576 GRKEYHNMLKGY
+576 MLKDH
-588 GVKLHN
+588 GVRLHN
-594 RFYSDEDLQWKY
+594 KFYSDEDLQWKY

-623 ITQCIK
+623 INQCIK
-629 VIEQLKPKQLNLFN
+629 VIEKLKPKQLNLFN
-643 FNEL
+643 FDEY

>member
-1 MKIKDKTC
+1 MKIKGKTC
-9 IVFDIE
+9 VVFDIE
-15 VLKNIFTCTC
+15 VLKNVFTCTC
-25 KNTETGIIK
+25 KNTETKQITV
-34 IFEISSRKVDILDM
+34 FEISPRRVDIQGLVT
-48 ILFFTQKD
+48 FFYED
-56 CYFVGYNNHH
+56 FYFVGYNNIH
-66 YDDPIMNYIFYLH
+66 YDNPILNYIIMLYNKHYF
-79 NSDYFKYCSTIEITE
+79 NSYSTRELTE
-94 SIFRLSQIVIDKN
+94 SIFRMSQLIIDKN
-107 SDYTLWKQYKY
+107 SNFDLWKEYKY
-118 AKNFLSI
+118 ARNFSSI
-125 DLLTMLYS
+125 ELLTMLYS

-140 KEMQVTMHYKNVE
+140 KEMQVTMQYKNVE
-153 EFIVDWKQYLPEKDM
+153 EFVVDWHQDLPEKDM
-168 DKLIS
+168 DRLIS

-196 VETEND
+196 IETEKD
-202 FNLPCLSLDR
+202 FGLPCLSLDR
-212 VNLGDR
+212 VNLGDK
-218 LLQLKVMQKTNLS
+218 LLQLKVMEKTGLN

-240 PIDFV
+240 PADYV

-255 KFNNPILQKAL
+255 KFESPILQRKL
-266 NDMKNQHHVSP
+266 TDMKNQHHVSP

-282 INTFIFGGME
+282 INTFIFGEME

-306 CIVKPNDDELLL
+306 CIIKPNEDELLL

-332 YELYPPNL
+332 YHLYPPKL
-340 RNVLKLIFPKIIDDR
+340 KDVLGQIFPQIIDDR
-355 LEYKRTKQKNKN
+355 LEFKRTGQKNKN

-390 PFTVMQIRI
+390 PFTVMQVRI

-410 KLLELNCKLYQ
+410 RLLKLGCKLYQ

-430 CKKDNYA
+430 LKKAKY
-437 NITKIM
+437 KELQQVL

-448 LTKLTLETEEFTEFY
+448 LTMLTLETEEFTQFY

-468 DYFGVTPDYLKSN
+468 DYFGVEPNN
-481 KFKDIKKKGF
+481 KVKKKGF
-491 FLTETELGRGLSP
+491 FLTDIELGRGLTP

-512 NYFVHN
+512 NYFVNN
-518 IPVEDTIK
+518 IPIEDTIK
-526 SCRDIRKFLQSE
+526 SCRDIRKFLQAE
-538 KTGKQWTVEYNEQIQ
+538 KTGKQWTVEYNDQIQ
-553 QRTNRFYVSNS
+553 QRTNRFYVSNN
-564 GYYLWKWKIEES
+564 GYYLWKWKLDDTGKKSYQI
-576 GRKEYHNMLKGY
+576 MLKDH
-588 GVKLHN
+588 GVTLHN

-629 VIEQLKPKQLNLFN
+629 VIEKLKPKQLNLFN
-643 FNEL
+643 FDEY

>member
-1 MKIKDKTC
+1 MKIKGKTC
-9 IVFDIE
+9 VVFDIE
-15 VLKNIFTCTC
+15 VLKNVFTCTC
-25 KNTETGIIK
+25 KNTETKQITV
-34 IFEISSRKVDILDM
+34 FEISPRRVDIQGLVT
-48 ILFFTQKD
+48 FFYED
-56 CYFVGYNNHH
+56 YYFVGYNNIH
-66 YDDPIMNYIFYLH
+66 YDNPILNYIIMLYNKHYF
-79 NSDYFKYCSTIEITE
+79 NSYSTRELTE
-94 SIFRLSQIVIDKN
+94 SIFRMSQLVIDKN
-107 SDYTLWKQYKY
+107 SDFDLWKEYKY
-118 AKNFLSI
+118 ARNFLSI

-140 KEMQVTMHYKNVE
+140 KEMQVTMQYKNVE
-153 EFIVDWKQYLPEKDM
+153 EFVVDWHQDLPEKDI
-168 DKLIS
+168 DRLIS

-196 VETEND
+196 IETEKD
-202 FNLPCLSLDR
+202 FGLPCLSLDR

-218 LLQLKVMQKTNLS
+218 LLQLKVMEKTGLN

-240 PIDFV
+240 PANYV

-255 KFNNPILQKAL
+255 KFESPILQKKL
-266 NDMKNQHHVSP
+266 TDMKNQHNVSP

-282 INTFIFGGME
+282 INTFMFGEMK

-306 CIVKPNDDELLL
+306 CIIKPNEDELLL

-332 YELYPPNL
+332 YHLYPPKL
-340 RNVLKLIFPKIIDDR
+340 KDVLGQIFPQIIDDR
-355 LEYKRTKQKNKN
+355 LEFKRTGQKNKN

-382 DETSWLYS
+382 DETSWLFS
-390 PFTVMQIRI
+390 PFTVMQVRI

-410 KLLELNCKLYQ
+410 RLLKLGCKLYQ

-430 CKKDNYA
+430 LKKSKYEELQQVL
-437 NITKIM
+437 
-443 KEWEE
+443 KEWEK
-448 LTKLTLETEEFTEFY
+448 LTMLTLETEEFTQFY

-468 DYFGVTPDYLKSN
+468 DYFGVEPNN
-481 KFKDIKKKGF
+481 KIKKKGF
-491 FLTETELGRGLSP
+491 FLTDIELGKGLTP

-526 SCRDIRKFLQSE
+526 SCKDICKFLQAE

-553 QRTNRFYVSNS
+553 QRINRFYVSNS
-564 GYYLWKWKIEES
+564 GYYLWKWKLDDTGKKSYQI
-576 GRKEYHNMLKGY
+576 MLKDH
-588 GVKLHN
+588 GVRLHN
-594 RFYSDEDLQWKY
+594 KFYSDEDLQWKY

-618 NYQYY
+618 DYQYY
-623 ITQCIK
+623 INQCIK
-629 VIEQLKPKQLNLFN
+629 VIEKLKPKQLNLFN
-643 FNEL
+643 FDEY

>member
-1 MKIKDKTC
+1 MKIKGKTC

-15 VLKNIFTCTC
+15 VLKNVFTCTC
-25 KNTETGIIK
+25 KNTDTKQITV
-34 IFEISSRKVDILDM
+34 FEISPRRVDIQGLVT
-48 ILFFTQKD
+48 FFYED
-56 CYFVGYNNHH
+56 YYFVGYNNIH
-66 YDDPIMNYIFYLH
+66 YDNPILNYIIMLYNKHYF
-79 NSDYFKYCSTIEITE
+79 NSYSTRELTE
-94 SIFRLSQIVIDKN
+94 SVFRMSQLVIDKN
-107 SDYTLWKQYKY
+107 SDFDLWKEYKY
-118 AKNFLSI
+118 ARNFLSI

-140 KEMQVTMHYKNVE
+140 KEMQVTMQYKNVE
-153 EFIVDWKQYLPEKDM
+153 EFVVDWHQDLPEKDI
-168 DKLIS
+168 DRLIS

-196 VETEND
+196 IETEKD
-202 FNLPCLSLDR
+202 FGLPCLSLDR

-218 LLQLKVMQKTNLS
+218 LLQLKVMEKTGLN

-240 PIDFV
+240 PANHV

-255 KFNNPILQKAL
+255 KFESPILQKKL
-266 NDMKNQHHVSP
+266 TDMKNQHNVSP

-282 INTFIFGGME
+282 INTFMFGEMK

-306 CIVKPNDDELLL
+306 CIIKPNEDELLL

-332 YELYPPNL
+332 YHLYPPKL
-340 RNVLKLIFPKIIDDR
+340 KDVLGQIFPQIIDDR
-355 LEYKRTKQKNKN
+355 LEFKRTGQKNKN

-382 DETSWLYS
+382 DETSWLFS
-390 PFTVMQIRI
+390 PFTVMQVRI

-410 KLLELNCKLYQ
+410 RLLKLGCKLYQ

-430 CKKDNYA
+430 LKKSKYEELQQVL
-437 NITKIM
+437 
-443 KEWEE
+443 KEWEK
-448 LTKLTLETEEFTEFY
+448 LTMLTLETEEFTQFY

-468 DYFGVTPDYLKSN
+468 DYFGVEPNN
-481 KFKDIKKKGF
+481 KIKKKGF
-491 FLTETELGRGLSP
+491 FLTDIELGKGLTP

-526 SCRDIRKFLQSE
+526 SCKDICKFLQAE

-553 QRTNRFYVSNS
+553 QRINRFYVSNS
-564 GYYLWKWKIEES
+564 GYYLWKWKLDDAGKKSYQI
-576 GRKEYHNMLKGY
+576 MLKDH
-588 GVKLHN
+588 GVRLHN
-594 RFYSDEDLQWKY
+594 KFYSDEDLQWKY

-618 NYQYY
+618 DYQYY
-623 ITQCIK
+623 INQCIK
-629 VIEQLKPKQLNLFN
+629 VIEKLKPKQLNLFN
-643 FNEL
+643 FDEY

>member
-1 MKIKDKTC
+1 MKIKDKPC

-25 KNTETGIIK
+25 KNTETKVITT
-34 IFEISSRKVDILDM
+34 FEISSRKVDIVDM
-48 ILFFTQKD
+48 L
-56 CYFVGYNNHH
+56 CYFLQDCFYVGYNNHH
-66 YDDPIMNYIFYLH
+66 YDNPIVNYIFYLYH
-79 NSDYFKYCSTIEITE
+79 NDYFNKYSTREINE
-94 SIFRLSQIVIDKN
+94 SIFRMSQLVIDKN
-107 SDYTLWKQYKY
+107 SDFNLW
-118 AKNFLSI
+118 
-125 DLLTMLYS
+125 
-133 KALRVSL
+133 
-140 KEMQVTMHYKNVE
+140 MQVTMQYKNVE
-153 EFIVDWKQYLPEKDM
+153 EFIVDWHQDLPEKDM

-196 VETEND
+196 VETERD
-202 FNLPCLSLDR
+202 FGLPCLSLDR

-218 LLQLKVMQKTNLS
+218 LLQLKVMQKTGLT
-231 KKQLENMKS
+231 KYQLENMKS
-240 PIDFV
+240 PAEYV

-266 NDMKNQHHVSP
+266 TDMKNQHHVSP

-282 INTFIFGGME
+282 INTFVFGGME

-306 CIVKPNDDELLL
+306 CIINAKEDELLL

-340 RNVLKLIFPKIIDDR
+340 KDILKQIFPNIIDER

-382 DETSWLYS
+382 DENSWLYA
-390 PFTVMQIRI
+390 PFTIMQVRI
-399 NGQLLLLMLAE
+399 NGQLLLLMLSE
-410 KLLELNCKLYQ
+410 RLLSIGCKLYQ
-421 INTDGILYK
+421 INTDGILYT
-430 CKKDNYA
+430 CKKDKKDQLD
-437 NITKIM
+437 KIL

-448 LTKLTLETEEFTEFY
+448 LTKLTLETEQFTSFY

-468 DYFGVTPDYLKSN
+468 DYFGVETN
-481 KFKDIKKKGF
+481 GNIKKKGF
-491 FLTETELGRGLSP
+491 FLTDIELGKGLSP

-526 SCRDIRKFLQSE
+526 SCKDIRKFLQAE
-538 KTGKQWTVEYNEQIQ
+538 KTGKQWTVEYNEQVQ
-553 QRTNRFYVSNS
+553 QRTNRFYVSEK
-564 GYYLWKWKIEES
+564 GYYLWKWKLDDTGKKS
-576 GRKEYHNMLKGY
+576 YHNMLKGY
-588 GVKLHN
+588 GVQLHN

-613 SIYDI
+613 SIYNV

-629 VIEQLKPKQLNLFN
+629 VIEQLKPKQLSLFN
-643 FNEL
+643 FDEF

>member
-1 MKIKDKTC
+1 MKIKGKTC

-15 VLKNIFTCTC
+15 VLKNACTC
-25 KNTETGIIK
+25 KNTDTKQITV
-34 IFEISSRKVDILDM
+34 FELSPRRVDIQGLVT
-48 ILFFTQKD
+48 FFYED
-56 CYFVGYNNHH
+56 YYFVGYNNIH
-66 YDDPIMNYIFYLH
+66 YDNPILNYIIMLYREH
-79 NSDYFKYCSTIEITE
+79 YFDRYSTRELTE
-94 SIFRLSQIVIDKN
+94 SVFRMSQLVIDKN
-107 SDYTLWKQYKY
+107 SDFDLWKEYKY
-118 AKNFLSI
+118 ARNFLSI

-140 KEMQVTMHYKNVE
+140 KEMQVTMQYKNVE
-153 EFIVDWKQYLPEKDM
+153 EFVVDWHQDLPEKDI
-168 DKLIS
+168 DRLIS

-196 VETEND
+196 IETEKD
-202 FNLPCLSLDR
+202 FGLPCLSLDR

-218 LLQLKVMQKTNLS
+218 LLQLKVMEKTGLN

-240 PIDFV
+240 PANYV

-255 KFNNPILQKAL
+255 KFESPILQKKL
-266 NDMKNQHHVSP
+266 INMKNQHNVSP

-282 INTFIFGGME
+282 INTFIFGEMK

-306 CIVKPNDDELLL
+306 CIIKPNEDELLL

-332 YELYPPNL
+332 YHLYPPKL
-340 RNVLKLIFPKIIDDR
+340 KNVLGQICPQIIDDR
-355 LEYKRTKQKNKN
+355 LEFKRTGQKNKN

-382 DETSWLYS
+382 DETSWLFS
-390 PFTVMQIRI
+390 PFTVMQVRI

-410 KLLELNCKLYQ
+410 RLLKLGCKLYQ

-430 CKKDNYA
+430 LKKSKYEELQQVL
-437 NITKIM
+437 
-443 KEWEE
+443 KEWEK
-448 LTKLTLETEEFTEFY
+448 LTMLTLETEEFTQFY

-468 DYFGVTPDYLKSN
+468 DYFGVEPNN
-481 KFKDIKKKGF
+481 KIKKKGF
-491 FLTETELGRGLSP
+491 FLTDIELGKGLTP

-526 SCRDIRKFLQSE
+526 SCKDICKFLQAE

-553 QRTNRFYVSNS
+553 QRINRFYVSNS
-564 GYYLWKWKIEES
+564 GYYLWKWKLDDTGKKSYQI
-576 GRKEYHNMLKGY
+576 MLKDH
-588 GVKLHN
+588 GVRLHN
-594 RFYSDEDLQWKY
+594 KFYSDEDLQWKY

-618 NYQYY
+618 DYQYY
-623 ITQCIK
+623 INQCIK
-629 VIEQLKPKQLNLFN
+629 VIEKLKPKQLNLFN
-643 FNEL
+643 FDEY

>member
-1 MKIKDKTC
+1 MKIKGKTC
-9 IVFDIE
+9 VVFDIE
-15 VLKNIFTCTC
+15 VLKNVFTCTC
-25 KNTETGIIK
+25 KNTETKQITV
-34 IFEISSRKVDILDM
+34 FEISPRRVDIQGLVT
-48 ILFFTQKD
+48 FFYED
-56 CYFVGYNNHH
+56 YYFVGYNNIH
-66 YDDPIMNYIFYLH
+66 YDNPILNYIIMLYNKHYF
-79 NSDYFKYCSTIEITE
+79 NSYSTRELTE
-94 SIFRLSQIVIDKN
+94 SIFRMSQLVIDKN
-107 SDYTLWKQYKY
+107 SDFDLWKEYKY
-118 AKNFLSI
+118 ARNFLSI

-140 KEMQVTMHYKNVE
+140 KEMQVTMQYKNVE
-153 EFIVDWKQYLPEKDM
+153 EFVVDWHQDLPEKDI
-168 DKLIS
+168 DRLIS

-196 VETEND
+196 IETEKD
-202 FNLPCLSLDR
+202 FGLPCLSLDR

-218 LLQLKVMQKTNLS
+218 LLQLKVMEKIGLN

-240 PIDFV
+240 PANYV

-255 KFNNPILQKAL
+255 KFESPILQKKL
-266 NDMKNQHHVSP
+266 TDMKNQHNVSP

-282 INTFIFGGME
+282 INTFIFGEMK

-306 CIVKPNDDELLL
+306 CIIKPNEDELLL

-332 YELYPPNL
+332 YHLYPPKL
-340 RNVLKLIFPKIIDDR
+340 KNVLGQIFPQIIDDR
-355 LEYKRTKQKNKN
+355 LEFKRTGQKNKN

-382 DETSWLYS
+382 DETSWLFS
-390 PFTVMQIRI
+390 PFTVMQVRI

-410 KLLELNCKLYQ
+410 RLLKLGCKLYQ

-430 CKKDNYA
+430 LKKSKYEELQQVL
-437 NITKIM
+437 
-443 KEWEE
+443 KEWEK
-448 LTKLTLETEEFTEFY
+448 LTMLTLETEEFTQFY

-468 DYFGVTPDYLKSN
+468 DYFGVEPNN
-481 KFKDIKKKGF
+481 KIKKKGF
-491 FLTETELGRGLSP
+491 FLTDIELGKGLTP

-526 SCRDIRKFLQSE
+526 SCKDICKFLQAE

-553 QRTNRFYVSNS
+553 QRINRFYVSNS
-564 GYYLWKWKIEES
+564 GYYLWKWKLDDTGKKSYQI
-576 GRKEYHNMLKGY
+576 MLKDH
-588 GVKLHN
+588 GVRLHN
-594 RFYSDEDLQWKY
+594 KFYSDEDLQWKY
-606 SQGETFQ
+606 SRGETFQ

-618 NYQYY
+618 DYQYY
-623 ITQCIK
+623 INQCIK
-629 VIEQLKPKQLNLFN
+629 VIEKLKPKQLNLFN
-643 FNEL
+643 FDEY

>member
-1 MKIKDKTC
+1 MKIKGKTC

-15 VLKNIFTCTC
+15 VLKNVFTCTC
-25 KNTETGIIK
+25 KNTDTKQITV
-34 IFEISSRKVDILDM
+34 FEISPRRVDIQGLVT
-48 ILFFTQKD
+48 FFYED
-56 CYFVGYNNHH
+56 YYFVGYNNIH
-66 YDDPIMNYIFYLH
+66 YDNPILNYIIMLYNKHYF
-79 NSDYFKYCSTIEITE
+79 NSYSTRELTE
-94 SIFRLSQIVIDKN
+94 SVFRMSQLVIDKN
-107 SDYTLWKQYKY
+107 SDFDLWKEYKY
-118 AKNFLSI
+118 ARNFLSI

-140 KEMQVTMHYKNVE
+140 KEMQVTMQYKNVE
-153 EFIVDWKQYLPEKDM
+153 EFVVDWHQDLPEKDI
-168 DKLIS
+168 DRLIS

-196 VETEND
+196 IETEKD
-202 FNLPCLSLDR
+202 FGLPCLSLDR

-218 LLQLKVMQKTNLS
+218 LLQLKVMEKTGLN

-240 PIDFV
+240 PANYV

-255 KFNNPILQKAL
+255 KFESPILQKKL
-266 NDMKNQHHVSP
+266 TDMKNQHNISP

-282 INTFIFGGME
+282 INTFIFGEMK

-306 CIVKPNDDELLL
+306 CIIKPNEDELLL

-332 YELYPPNL
+332 YHLYPPKL
-340 RNVLKLIFPKIIDDR
+340 KNVLGQIFPQIIDDR
-355 LEYKRTKQKNKN
+355 LEFKRTGQKNKN

-382 DETSWLYS
+382 DETSWLFS
-390 PFTVMQIRI
+390 PFTVIQVRI

-410 KLLELNCKLYQ
+410 RLLKLGCKLYQ

-430 CKKDNYA
+430 LKKSKYEELQQVL
-437 NITKIM
+437 
-443 KEWEE
+443 KEWEK
-448 LTKLTLETEEFTEFY
+448 LTMLTLETEEFTQFY

-468 DYFGVTPDYLKSN
+468 DYFGVEPNN
-481 KFKDIKKKGF
+481 KIKKKGF
-491 FLTETELGRGLSP
+491 FLTDIELGKGLTP

-526 SCRDIRKFLQSE
+526 SCKDICKFLQAE

-553 QRTNRFYVSNS
+553 QRINRFYVSNS
-564 GYYLWKWKIEES
+564 GYYLWKWKLDDTGKKSYQI
-576 GRKEYHNMLKGY
+576 MLKDH
-588 GVKLHN
+588 GVRLHN
-594 RFYSDEDLQWKY
+594 KFYSDEDLQWKY

-618 NYQYY
+618 DYQYY
-623 ITQCIK
+623 INQCIK
-629 VIEQLKPKQLNLFN
+629 VIEKLKPKQLNLFN
-643 FNEL
+643 FDEY

>member
-1 MKIKDKTC
+1 MKIKGKTC
-9 IVFDIE
+9 VVFDIE
-15 VLKNIFTCTC
+15 VLKNVFTCTC
-25 KNTETGIIK
+25 KNTDTKQITV
-34 IFEISSRKVDILDM
+34 FELSPRRVDIQGLVT
-48 ILFFTQKD
+48 FFYED
-56 CYFVGYNNHH
+56 YYFVGYNNIH
-66 YDDPIMNYIFYLH
+66 YDNPILNYIIMLYREH
-79 NSDYFKYCSTIEITE
+79 YFDRYSTRELTE
-94 SIFRLSQIVIDKN
+94 SVFRMSQLVIDKN
-107 SDYTLWKQYKY
+107 SDFDLWKEYKY
-118 AKNFLSI
+118 ARNFLSI

-140 KEMQVTMHYKNVE
+140 KEMQVTMQYKNVE
-153 EFIVDWKQYLPEKDM
+153 EFVVDWHQDLPEKDI
-168 DKLIS
+168 DRLIS

-196 VETEND
+196 IETEKD
-202 FNLPCLSLDR
+202 FGLPCLSLDR

-218 LLQLKVMQKTNLS
+218 LLQLKVMEKTGLN
-231 KKQLENMKS
+231 KRQLENMKS
-240 PIDFV
+240 PANYV

-255 KFNNPILQKAL
+255 KFESPILQKKL
-266 NDMKNQHHVSP
+266 TDMKNQHNVSP

-282 INTFIFGGME
+282 INTFMFGEMK

-306 CIVKPNDDELLL
+306 CIIKPNEDELLL

-332 YELYPPNL
+332 YHLYPPKL
-340 RNVLKLIFPKIIDDR
+340 KDVLGQIFPQIIDDR
-355 LEYKRTKQKNKN
+355 LEFKRTGQKNKN

-382 DETSWLYS
+382 DETSWLFS
-390 PFTVMQIRI
+390 PFTVMQVRI

-410 KLLELNCKLYQ
+410 RLLKLGCKLYQ

-430 CKKDNYA
+430 LKKSKYEELQQVL
-437 NITKIM
+437 
-443 KEWEE
+443 KEWEK
-448 LTKLTLETEEFTEFY
+448 LTMLTLETEEFTQFY

-468 DYFGVTPDYLKSN
+468 DYFGVEPNN
-481 KFKDIKKKGF
+481 KIKKKGF
-491 FLTETELGRGLSP
+491 FLTDIELGKGLTP

-526 SCRDIRKFLQSE
+526 SCKDICKFLQAE

-553 QRTNRFYVSNS
+553 QRINRFYVSNS
-564 GYYLWKWKIEES
+564 GYYLWKWKLDDTGKKSYQI
-576 GRKEYHNMLKGY
+576 MLKDH
-588 GVKLHN
+588 GVRLHN
-594 RFYSDEDLQWKY
+594 KFYSDEDLQWKY

-618 NYQYY
+618 DYQYY
-623 ITQCIK
+623 INQCIK
-629 VIEQLKPKQLNLFN
+629 VIEKLKPKQLNLFN
-643 FNEL
+643 FDEY

>member
-1 MKIKDKTC
+1 MKIKGKTC

-15 VLKNIFTCTC
+15 VLKNVFTCTC
-25 KNTETGIIK
+25 KNTDTKQITV
-34 IFEISSRKVDILDM
+34 FEISPRRVDIQGLVT
-48 ILFFTQKD
+48 FFYED
-56 CYFVGYNNHH
+56 YYFVGYNNIH
-66 YDDPIMNYIFYLH
+66 YDNPILNYIIMLYNKHYF
-79 NSDYFKYCSTIEITE
+79 NSYSTRELTE
-94 SIFRLSQIVIDKN
+94 SVFRMSQLVIDKN
-107 SDYTLWKQYKY
+107 SDFDLWKEYKY
-118 AKNFLSI
+118 ARNFLSI

-140 KEMQVTMHYKNVE
+140 KEMQVTMQYKNVE
-153 EFIVDWKQYLPEKDM
+153 EFVVDWHQDLPEKDI
-168 DKLIS
+168 DRLIS

-196 VETEND
+196 IETEKD
-202 FNLPCLSLDR
+202 FGLPCLSLDR

-218 LLQLKVMQKTNLS
+218 LLQLKVMEKTGLN

-240 PIDFV
+240 PANYV

-255 KFNNPILQKAL
+255 KFESPILQKKL
-266 NDMKNQHHVSP
+266 TDMKNQHNVSP

-282 INTFIFGGME
+282 INTFMFGEMK

-306 CIVKPNDDELLL
+306 CIIKPNEDELLL

-332 YELYPPNL
+332 YHLYPPKL
-340 RNVLKLIFPKIIDDR
+340 KNVLGQIFPQIIDDR
-355 LEYKRTKQKNKN
+355 LEFKRTGQKNKN

-382 DETSWLYS
+382 DETSWLFS
-390 PFTVMQIRI
+390 PFTVMQVRI

-410 KLLELNCKLYQ
+410 RLLKLGCKLYQ

-430 CKKDNYA
+430 LKKSKYEELQQVL
-437 NITKIM
+437 
-443 KEWEE
+443 KEWEK
-448 LTKLTLETEEFTEFY
+448 LTMLTLETEEFTQFY

-468 DYFGVTPDYLKSN
+468 DYFGVEPNN
-481 KFKDIKKKGF
+481 KIKKKGF
-491 FLTETELGRGLSP
+491 FLTDIELGKGLTP

-526 SCRDIRKFLQSE
+526 SCKDICKFLQAE

-553 QRTNRFYVSNS
+553 QRINRFYVSNS
-564 GYYLWKWKIEES
+564 GYYLWKWKLDDAGKKSYQI
-576 GRKEYHNMLKGY
+576 MLKDH
-588 GVKLHN
+588 GVRLHN
-594 RFYSDEDLQWKY
+594 KFYSDEDLQWKY

-618 NYQYY
+618 DYQYY
-623 ITQCIK
+623 INQCIK
-629 VIEQLKPKQLNLFN
+629 VIEKLKPKQLNLFN
-643 FNEL
+643 FDEY

>member
-1 MKIKDKTC
+1 MKIKGKTC
-9 IVFDIE
+9 VVFDIE
-15 VLKNIFTCTC
+15 VLKNVFTCTC
-25 KNTETGIIK
+25 KNTETKQITV
-34 IFEISSRKVDILDM
+34 FEISPRRVDIQGLVT
-48 ILFFTQKD
+48 FFYED
-56 CYFVGYNNHH
+56 YYFVGYNNIH
-66 YDDPIMNYIFYLH
+66 YDNPILNYIIMLYNKHYF
-79 NSDYFKYCSTIEITE
+79 NSYSTRELTE
-94 SIFRLSQIVIDKN
+94 SVFRMSQLVIDKN
-107 SDYTLWKQYKY
+107 SDFDLWKEYKY
-118 AKNFLSI
+118 ARNFLSI

-140 KEMQVTMHYKNVE
+140 KEMQVTMQYKNVE
-153 EFIVDWKQYLPEKDM
+153 EFVVDWHQDLPEKDI
-168 DKLIS
+168 DRLIS

-196 VETEND
+196 IETEKD
-202 FNLPCLSLDR
+202 FGLPCLSLDR

-218 LLQLKVMQKTNLS
+218 LLQLKVMEKTGLN

-240 PIDFV
+240 PANYV

-255 KFNNPILQKAL
+255 KFESPILQKKL
-266 NDMKNQHHVSP
+266 TDMKNQHNVSP

-282 INTFIFGGME
+282 INTFMFGEMK

-306 CIVKPNDDELLL
+306 CIIKPNEDELLL

-332 YELYPPNL
+332 YHLYPPKL
-340 RNVLKLIFPKIIDDR
+340 KDVLGQIFPQIIDDR
-355 LEYKRTKQKNKN
+355 LEFKRTGQKNKN

-382 DETSWLYS
+382 DETSWLFS
-390 PFTVMQIRI
+390 PFTVMQVRI

-410 KLLELNCKLYQ
+410 RLLKLGCKLYQ

-430 CKKDNYA
+430 LKKSKYEELQQVL
-437 NITKIM
+437 
-443 KEWEE
+443 KEWEK
-448 LTKLTLETEEFTEFY
+448 LTMLTLETEEFTQFY

-468 DYFGVTPDYLKSN
+468 DYFGVEPNN
-481 KFKDIKKKGF
+481 KIKKKGF
-491 FLTETELGRGLSP
+491 FLTDIELGKGLTP

-526 SCRDIRKFLQSE
+526 SCKDICKFLQAE

-553 QRTNRFYVSNS
+553 QRINRFYVSNS
-564 GYYLWKWKIEES
+564 GYYLWKWKLDDTGKKSYQI
-576 GRKEYHNMLKGY
+576 MLKDH
-588 GVKLHN
+588 GVRLHN
-594 RFYSDEDLQWKY
+594 KFYSDEDLQWKY

-618 NYQYY
+618 DYQYY
-623 ITQCIK
+623 INQCIK
-629 VIEQLKPKQLNLFN
+629 VIEKLKPKQLNLFN
-643 FNEL
+643 FDEY

>member
-1 MKIKDKTC
+1 MKIKGKTC

-15 VLKNIFTCTC
+15 VLKNVFTCTC
-25 KNTETGIIK
+25 KNTDTKQITV
-34 IFEISSRKVDILDM
+34 FELSPRRVDIQGLVT
-48 ILFFTQKD
+48 FFYED
-56 CYFVGYNNHH
+56 YYFVGYNNIH
-66 YDDPIMNYIFYLH
+66 YDNPILNYIIMLYREH
-79 NSDYFKYCSTIEITE
+79 YFDRYSTRELTE
-94 SIFRLSQIVIDKN
+94 SVFRMSQLVIDKN
-107 SDYTLWKQYKY
+107 SDFDLWKEYKY
-118 AKNFLSI
+118 ARNFLSI

-140 KEMQVTMHYKNVE
+140 KEMQVTMQYKNVE
-153 EFIVDWKQYLPEKDM
+153 EFVVDWHQDLPEKDI
-168 DKLIS
+168 DRLIS

-196 VETEND
+196 IETEKD
-202 FNLPCLSLDR
+202 FGLPCLSLDR

-218 LLQLKVMQKTNLS
+218 LLQLKVMEKTGLN

-240 PIDFV
+240 PANYV

-255 KFNNPILQKAL
+255 KFESPILQKKL
-266 NDMKNQHHVSP
+266 TDMKNQHNVSP

-282 INTFIFGGME
+282 INTFMFGEMK

-306 CIVKPNDDELLL
+306 CIIKPNEDELLL

-332 YELYPPNL
+332 YHLYPPKL
-340 RNVLKLIFPKIIDDR
+340 KDVLGQIFPQIIDDR
-355 LEYKRTKQKNKN
+355 LEFKRTGQKNKN

-382 DETSWLYS
+382 DETSWLFS
-390 PFTVMQIRI
+390 PFTVMQVRI

-410 KLLELNCKLYQ
+410 RLLKLGCKLYQ

-430 CKKDNYA
+430 LKKSKYEELQQVL
-437 NITKIM
+437 
-443 KEWEE
+443 KEWEK
-448 LTKLTLETEEFTEFY
+448 LTMLTLETEEFTQFY

-468 DYFGVTPDYLKSN
+468 DYFGVEPNN
-481 KFKDIKKKGF
+481 KIKKKGF
-491 FLTETELGRGLSP
+491 FLTDIELGKGLTP

-526 SCRDIRKFLQSE
+526 SCKDICKFLQAE

-553 QRTNRFYVSNS
+553 QRINRFYVSNS
-564 GYYLWKWKIEES
+564 GYYLWKWKLDDT
-576 GRKEYHNMLKGY
+576 GRKSYQIMLKDH
-588 GVKLHN
+588 GVRLHN
-594 RFYSDEDLQWKY
+594 KFYSDEDLQWKY

-618 NYQYY
+618 DYQYY
-623 ITQCIK
+623 INQCIK
-629 VIEQLKPKQLNLFN
+629 VIEKLKPKQLNLFN
-643 FNEL
+643 FDEY

>member
-1 MKIKDKTC
+1 MKIKGKTC

-15 VLKNIFTCTC
+15 VLKNVFTCTC
-25 KNTETGIIK
+25 KNTDTKQITV
-34 IFEISSRKVDILDM
+34 FEISPRRVDIQGLVT
-48 ILFFTQKD
+48 FFYENY
-56 CYFVGYNNHH
+56 YFVGYNNIH
-66 YDDPIMNYIFYLH
+66 YDNPILNYIIMLYNKHYF
-79 NSDYFKYCSTIEITE
+79 NSYSTRELTE
-94 SIFRLSQIVIDKN
+94 SIFRMSQLVIDKN
-107 SDYTLWKQYKY
+107 SDFDLWKEYKY
-118 AKNFLSI
+118 ARNFLSI

-140 KEMQVTMHYKNVE
+140 KEMQVTMQYKNVE
-153 EFIVDWKQYLPEKDM
+153 EFVVDWHQDLPEKDI
-168 DKLIS
+168 DRLIS

-196 VETEND
+196 IETEKD
-202 FNLPCLSLDR
+202 FGLPCLSLDR

-218 LLQLKVMQKTNLS
+218 LLQLKVMEKTGLN

-240 PIDFV
+240 PADYV

-255 KFNNPILQKAL
+255 KFESPILQKKL
-266 NDMKNQHHVSP
+266 TDMKNQHNVSP

-282 INTFIFGGME
+282 INTFIFGEMK

-306 CIVKPNDDELLL
+306 CIIKPNEDELLL

-332 YELYPPNL
+332 YHLYPPKL
-340 RNVLKLIFPKIIDDR
+340 KDVLGQIFPQIIDDR
-355 LEYKRTKQKNKN
+355 LEFKRTGQKNKN

-382 DETSWLYS
+382 DETSWLFS
-390 PFTVMQIRI
+390 PFTVMQVRI

-410 KLLELNCKLYQ
+410 RLLKLGCKLYQ

-430 CKKDNYA
+430 LKKSKYEELQQVL
-437 NITKIM
+437 
-443 KEWEE
+443 KEWEK
-448 LTKLTLETEEFTEFY
+448 LTMLTLETEEFTQFY

-468 DYFGVTPDYLKSN
+468 DYFGVEPNN
-481 KFKDIKKKGF
+481 KIKKKGF
-491 FLTETELGRGLSP
+491 FLTDIELGKGLTP

-526 SCRDIRKFLQSE
+526 SCKDICKFLQAE

-553 QRTNRFYVSNS
+553 QRINRFYVSNS
-564 GYYLWKWKIEES
+564 GYYLWKWKLDDAGKKSYQI
-576 GRKEYHNMLKGY
+576 MLKDH
-588 GVKLHN
+588 GVRLHN
-594 RFYSDEDLQWKY
+594 KFYSNEDLQWKY

-618 NYQYY
+618 DYQYY
-623 ITQCIK
+623 INQCIK
-629 VIEQLKPKQLNLFN
+629 VIEKLKPKQLNLFN
-643 FNEL
+643 FDEY

>member
-1 MKIKDKTC
+1 MKIKGKTC

-15 VLKNIFTCTC
+15 VLKNVFTCTC
-25 KNTETGIIK
+25 KNTDTKQITV
-34 IFEISSRKVDILDM
+34 FEISPRRVDIQGLVT
-48 ILFFTQKD
+48 FFYED
-56 CYFVGYNNHH
+56 YYFVGYNNIH
-66 YDDPIMNYIFYLH
+66 YDNPILNYIIMLYNKHYF
-79 NSDYFKYCSTIEITE
+79 NSYSTRELTE
-94 SIFRLSQIVIDKN
+94 SIFRMSQLVIDKN
-107 SDYTLWKQYKY
+107 SDFDLWKEYKY
-118 AKNFLSI
+118 ARNFLSI

-140 KEMQVTMHYKNVE
+140 KEMQVTMQYKNVE
-153 EFIVDWKQYLPEKDM
+153 EFVVDWHQDLPEKDI
-168 DKLIS
+168 DRLIS

-196 VETEND
+196 IETEKD
-202 FNLPCLSLDR
+202 FGLPCLSLDR

-218 LLQLKVMQKTNLS
+218 LLQLKVMEKTGLN

-240 PIDFV
+240 PANYV

-255 KFNNPILQKAL
+255 KFESPILQKKL
-266 NDMKNQHHVSP
+266 TDMKNQHNVSP

-282 INTFIFGGME
+282 INTFMFGEMK

-306 CIVKPNDDELLL
+306 CIIKPNEDELLL

-332 YELYPPNL
+332 YHLYPPKL
-340 RNVLKLIFPKIIDDR
+340 KNVLGQIFPQIIDDR
-355 LEYKRTKQKNKN
+355 LEFKRTGQKNKN

-382 DETSWLYS
+382 DETSWLFS
-390 PFTVMQIRI
+390 PFTVMQVRI

-410 KLLELNCKLYQ
+410 RLLKLGCKLYQ

-430 CKKDNYA
+430 LKKSKYEELQQVL
-437 NITKIM
+437 
-443 KEWEE
+443 KEWEK
-448 LTKLTLETEEFTEFY
+448 LTMLTLETEEFTQFY

-468 DYFGVTPDYLKSN
+468 DYFGVEPNN
-481 KFKDIKKKGF
+481 KIKKKGF
-491 FLTETELGRGLSP
+491 FLTDIELGKGLTP

-526 SCRDIRKFLQSE
+526 SCKDICKFLQAE

-553 QRTNRFYVSNS
+553 QRINRFYVSNS
-564 GYYLWKWKIEES
+564 GYYLWKWKLDDTGKKSYQI
-576 GRKEYHNMLKGY
+576 MLKDH
-588 GVKLHN
+588 GVRLHN
-594 RFYSDEDLQWKY
+594 KFYSDEDLQWKY

-618 NYQYY
+618 DYQYY
-623 ITQCIK
+623 INQCIK
-629 VIEQLKPKQLNLFN
+629 VIEKLKPKQLNLFN
-643 FNEL
+643 FDEY